1 MRFPRL
7 SGLLALATSV
17 ACALG
22 TATSRDLELEDRA
35 TGTKYV
41 FAHFIVENSSIN
53 HIKLSYILFR
63 LE

>member
-1 MRFPRL
+1 MYFSRL
-7 SGLLALATSV
+7 SGLLALANLV

-41 FAHFIVENSSIN
+41 FAHFSVKNSPTNGIQ
-53 HIKLSYILFR
+53 LSYILF
-63 LE
+63 